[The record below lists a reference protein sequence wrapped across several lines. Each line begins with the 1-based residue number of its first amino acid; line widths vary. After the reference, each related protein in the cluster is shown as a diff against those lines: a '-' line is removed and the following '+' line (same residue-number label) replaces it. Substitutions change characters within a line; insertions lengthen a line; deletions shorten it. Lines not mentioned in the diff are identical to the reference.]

1 MSWKQAITDISTRVL
16 QKRYM
21 PLAAKEVAWRA
32 LAFAVRCRKS
42 NPLSFALRPIF
53 NHKHLHVGVGLAI
66 IIGLTSISLV
76 SPFASQANDN
86 TGGGPVSLSV
96 LPEGE
101 VNPTTR
107 ESVRVPTKYT
117 YISQGF
123 WALHPGI
130 DFAGKVG
137 EPVNSVMDGIVSQIL
152 YDKWDFGTHIV
163 ITHANKYSSLYAH
176 LSKINVSVG
185 QAVTTKT
192 VIGEI
197 GSTGRS
203 TGPHLHLEIYDELSR
218 PTNPATFLGIK

>member
-16 QKRYM
+16 QKRHM

-53 NHKHLHVGVGLAI
+53 SHKHLHVGVGLAM
-66 IIGLTSISLV
+66 IIGLTSISLI
-76 SPFASQANDN
+76 SPFASQANNN

-107 ESVRVPTKYT
+107 ESVKVPTKYT

-123 WALHPGI
+123 WPFHPGV
-130 DFAGKVG
+130 DFASKIG
-137 EPVNSVMDGIVSQIL
+137 EPVNPVMDGVVSQVL
-152 YDKWDFGTHIV
+152 YDKWDYGTHIV
-163 ITHANKYSSLYAH
+163 IAHANKYSSLYAH
-176 LSKINVSVG
+176 LSKIDVKVG
-185 QAVTTKT
+185 QVVTTST
-192 VIGEI
+192 TIGEV

-203 TGPHLHLEIYDELSR
+203 TGPHLHFEIHDELDR
-218 PTNPATFLGIK
+218 PINPTTFLGVK